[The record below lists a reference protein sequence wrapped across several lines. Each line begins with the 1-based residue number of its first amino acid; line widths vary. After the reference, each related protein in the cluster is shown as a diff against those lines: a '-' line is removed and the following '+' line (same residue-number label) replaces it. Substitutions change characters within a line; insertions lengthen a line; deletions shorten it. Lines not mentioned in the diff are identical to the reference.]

1 MEKKMTTELEKALQ
15 EIERLRQENAQF
27 RKKLGMEVSEQKSD
41 HGESGP
47 SSGEPNSRAE
57 ETQEFGT
64 YGGHSDS

>member
-41 HGESGP
+41 YGESGP
-47 SSGEPNSRAE
+47 SFWGAQQPR
-57 ETQEFGT
+57 
-64 YGGHSDS
+64 